1 MSKNKKI
8 DELWETKDKK
18 KLLWIESGKGIT
30 KEMVNEKLSKSGMKF
45 RVRVKIPNIEK
56 EKYLFVSTM
65 DQAKD
70 VVRKMNA
77 KLIEIKEIDQI

>member
-1 MSKNKKI
+1 MTKKIKI

-30 KEMVNEKLSKSGMKF
+30 KELVNKTLKKSNMKF
-45 RVRVKIPNIEK
+45 RIRVKIPNVEK
-56 EKYLFVSTM
+56 EKYLFIATM

-70 VVRKMNA
+70 IVKKMNA
-77 KLIEIKEIDQI
+77 KLIEVKEINQI